1 MDTQTIQLFIAGA
14 VGCLIGRARPSTSS
28 LVYLGILSGV
38 VYTLYTY
45 G

>member
-14 VGCLIGRARPSTSS
+14 VGAIIGRTQTTTRS
-28 LVYLGILSGV
+28 LIYLGIFCGV